1 MQRVANNLG
10 KIVESIRAS
19 ALAVDQASETIAG
32 HNTDLSSRT
41 EQTSSALQQTVS
53 ALEQLAGAIRQSAD
67 SAAQADQLAQ
77 TATQIAREGGAAVA
91 DVIHT
96 MASIDHQ
103 SGRIGEIVSVI
114 DSIAF
119 QTNILALNAAVEAA
133 RAGEQGLGFA
143 VVAQEVRTLAGRS
156 GAAAQEIRALI
167 AESVTQVQSGTQ
179 KVHVAGAT
187 MQRIVD
193 SIEQVS
199 SMVNDIA
206 RCSSQQASQL
216 SDINQ
221 NVAEVDQSTQKN
233 ASLVEQA
240 AHTAQGLK
248 AQASDLVEVMNTFRT
263 AA

>member
-1 MQRVANNLG
+1 M
-10 KIVESIRAS
+10 AS
-19 ALAVDQASETIAG
+19 
-32 HNTDLSSRT
+32 
-41 EQTSSALQQTVS
+41 
-53 ALEQLAGAIRQSAD
+53 AIRQSAA

-77 TATQIAREGGAAVA
+77 QATQIAREGGAAVA
-91 DVIHT
+91 EVINT
-96 MASIDHQ
+96 MSSIDHQ
-103 SGRIGEIVSVI
+103 SGRIGEIIGVI

-133 RAGEQGLGFA
+133 RAGEQGRGFA

-156 GAAAQEIRALI
+156 SAAAQEIRGLI
-167 AESVTQVQSGTQ
+167 AESITQVQTGTQ

-199 SMVNDIA
+199 TMVNDIA

-216 SDINQ
+216 GDINQ
-221 NVAEVDQSTQKN
+221 NVAAVDRSTQQN

-240 AHTAQGLK
+240 AQTAQGLK
-248 AQASDLVEVMNTFRT
+248 TQASGLVEVMNTFRT
-263 AA
+263 TT